1 MELEKKESVT
11 PAIRLSRNHQFL
23 ILCLFPCYFFIVG
36 FFASPPDEIIEGIIT
51 ILREPDFLITDYIQ
65 LGGIGAAFINASL
78 LTLTSI
84 AILYCLKIELT
95 GAAVTSIFLMMGF
108 SLFGKNI
115 INIWSILLGVI
126 LYACFHRQHPSKYI
140 YVGFYGTSLS
150 PIITEIIYIQH
161 FPAPLALIFSIFVG
175 IVMGFCLPPLATHL
189 FYAHRGFSLYN
200 VGFASGLIATIVVS
214 VFKAFGLDVES
225 REICSSGNNTLFM
238 IIMFGFFAILLI
250 IGMITERSRLVLKK
264 YTDILKHPGLAGTD
278 YFAEEGLGASL
289 INMAVNGAF
298 ATLFVIIAGAQLNG
312 PTLGGIF
319 TIVGFSA
326 TGKHLRNIAPI
337 MFGVWLSTLPAS
349 WHITDP
355 SVILAALFSTTL
367 APIAGKYGIIFG
379 IAAGFLHACLALN
392 IGVIN
397 NGMNLYNNGFAGGL
411 IATFLVPVIN
421 SFEDRRARAKEDV
434 F

>member
-1 MELEKKESVT
+1 MVY
-11 PAIRLSRNHQFL
+11 PVRRHL
-23 ILCLFPCYFFIVG
+23 ICLF
-36 FFASPPDEIIEGIIT
+36 SPPS
-51 ILREPDFLITDYIQ
+51 
-65 LGGIGAAFINASL
+65 N
-78 LTLTSI
+78 
-84 AILYCLKIELT
+84 
-95 GAAVTSIFLMMGF
+95 
-108 SLFGKNI
+108 
-115 INIWSILLGVI
+115 
-126 LYACFHRQHPSKYI
+126 PSKYI

-225 REICSSGNNTLFM
+225 REIWSSGNNTLFI

-250 IGMITERSRLVLKK
+250 IGMIAERSRSVFKK
-264 YTDILKHPGLAGTD
+264 YIDILKHPGLAGTD

-337 MFGVWLSTLPAS
+337 MFGVWLSHTAGQ
-349 WHITDP
+349 
-355 SVILAALFSTTL
+355 LAYHRPFSHTCRPLFNDTG
-367 APIAGKYGIIFG
+367 AYCREIRHYFRHCRRIFSMPV
-379 IAAGFLHACLALN
+379 LH
-392 IGVIN
+392 
-397 NGMNLYNNGFAGGL
+397 
-411 IATFLVPVIN
+411 
-421 SFEDRRARAKEDV
+421 
-434 F
+434 